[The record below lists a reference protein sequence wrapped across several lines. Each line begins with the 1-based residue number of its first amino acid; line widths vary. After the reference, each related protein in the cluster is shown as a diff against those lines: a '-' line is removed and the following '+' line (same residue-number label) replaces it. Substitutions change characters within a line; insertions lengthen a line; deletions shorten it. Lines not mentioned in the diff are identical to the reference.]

1 MAAAPGLRTL
11 RLRCY
16 LRYQHCNI
24 NHNDE
29 CMLAAISNGPMGTTI
44 GVFQEDPGPN
54 PQSFLRL
61 IGTIYAPDAE
71 RLNHLARPQ
80 LMGAFR
86 PRGGPRL
93 GSRFMP
99 DVVSVTVSPFS
110 PVYPNTYPPGYG
122 VLPAPGA
129 GNTRRPY
136 IMLEVVV
143 RT

>member
-1 MAAAPGLRTL
+1 MAAAPGLLNL
-11 RLRCY
+11 RLRCN

-29 CMLAAISNGPMGTTI
+29 VIFSAISNGPMGTTI

-54 PQSFLRL
+54 QQSFLRM
-61 IGTIYAPDAE
+61 IGTLYHVDAE
-71 RLNHLARPQ
+71 RLCHRARPQ

-86 PRGGPRL
+86 PRGGPRI
-93 GSRFMP
+93 GSRFCP
-99 DVVSVTVSPFS
+99 DVVSATVSPFS

-136 IMLEVVV
+136 IMLDVVV
-143 RT
+143 RV